1 MKLINVHRE
10 VGWGGGEVKGF
21 FVTFLGRGENNRI
34 LGSNKGGNFL
44 LESLKLSFTS
54 TFHFIL
60 YLANHLK

>member
-1 MKLINVHRE
+1 MKGV
-10 VGWGGGEVKGF
+10 F